1 MLSLRAQAA
10 RFAIIGAIGFVFD
23 GGILTVLNSVYGI
36 DLFYAR
42 ICSFSVAVTVTWFLN
57 RQRTFANRKSDR
69 AASEWGRY
77 AIINGVGAV
86 LNMGVFFWL
95 IQQFNQLR
103 DMPLVPLA
111 IAASIALV
119 FNFFASKHIAFRRQQ
134 T

>member
-1 MLSLRAQAA
+1 MPSLGAQAT

-23 GGILTVLNSVYGI
+23 GGILTLLNSVYGI
-36 DLFYAR
+36 DLLYAR

-57 RQRTFANRKSDR
+57 RQRTFASQKSER

-77 AIINGVGAV
+77 AIINGVGAM

-95 IQQFNQLR
+95 IQHFNKFR
-103 DMPLVPLA
+103 EMPLLPLA
-111 IAASIALV
+111 VAASIALV
-119 FNFFASKHIAFRRQQ
+119 FNFFASKHIAFRQQQ

>member
-1 MLSLRAQAA
+1 MHSTRAQATS
-10 RFAIIGAIGFVFD
+10 FAIIGAIGFVFD
-23 GGILTVLNSVYGI
+23 GGILTLLNSIYGI

-57 RQRTFANRKSDR
+57 RQRTFAGQKSKR

-77 AIINGVGAV
+77 AIVNGVGAM

-95 IQQFNQLR
+95 IQRFNQLR
-103 DMPLVPLA
+103 EMPLLPLA
-111 IAASIALV
+111 FAASIALI
-119 FNFFASKHIAFRRQQ
+119 FNFFASKHIAFRQQQ